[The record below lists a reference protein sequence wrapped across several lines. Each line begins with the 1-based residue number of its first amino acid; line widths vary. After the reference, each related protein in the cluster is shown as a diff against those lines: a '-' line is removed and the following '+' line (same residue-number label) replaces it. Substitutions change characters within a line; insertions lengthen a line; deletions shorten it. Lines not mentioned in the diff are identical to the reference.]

1 MHILSVG
8 ERNAIII
15 SVWLKLVYQLYR
27 IYRLLYVGTTKQP
40 TKKNARVTFKSRT
53 YIYGKYI
60 IILKHSSHKQLNDTP
75 ECIKISSIL

>member
-40 TKKNARVTFKSRT
+40 TKKKRKSNIQIT
-53 YIYGKYI
+53 YIYI
-60 IILKHSSHKQLNDTP
+60 W
-75 ECIKISSIL
+75 KIYYYS